1 MTADDRLDQLEPLL
15 SEALTVLDGHTK
27 QLRQLTTIAEQ
38 LVTAASQ
45 QSENIS
51 FLLNEQ
57 MALKSQVGEVRGE
70 LYGMKMQFSVVRNHL
85 AELTTQQQNTD
96 EQLAGV
102 KAELTGLKTDVAGMD
117 GKLDLLVQLLQK
129 PS

>member
-85 AELTTQQQNTD
+85 AELTAQQQNTD
-96 EQLAGV
+96 EHLAGV